1 MEASSPKDF
10 FQPILHDLMS
20 LLSNPET
27 QSFMEKQ
34 VLQPVLRRIF
44 QELYPYILGV
54 MTLWV
59 VMFLC
64 VALILILLVRGSIL
78 DNIFVIR
85 K

>member
-1 MEASSPKDF
+1 MEASSPKEF
-10 FQPILHDLMS
+10 FEPILQDF
-20 LLSNPET
+20 LSIVAKPET
-27 QSFMEKQ
+27 QKFIESN

-44 QELYPYILGV
+44 QDLYPYILGV